1 MYNYKYIEEISDCDI
16 CFETKQ
22 DHFKCV
28 RCSFRSCCK
37 CFNQFYIENE
47 SRCPTCRLVSMLF

>member
-1 MYNYKYIEEISDCDI
+1 MYNYKYIEEISECDI
-16 CFETKQ
+16 CFETKK

-37 CFNQFYIENE
+37 CFNHFYFENE
-47 SRCPTCRLVSMLF
+47 SRCPTCGLISMLF